1 MTITKGSGQ
10 GSGGKGL
17 LITAITQGT
26 AQTLHTAVA
35 GTASTQVVRV
45 FFVNNGT
52 TAVTAT
58 LLLTPSDA
66 SAVTEIQETIPAQS
80 GAFIPIPSEMGLPLN
95 DTMVVGVYASEASA
109 VTAYAYVDDQASL
122 GAKQHLL
129 TGEVTLVQNTD
140 AFRMNGVAS
149 SATEAD
155 HQVLIPVDGTLTNL
169 RARALSGIGGG
180 ATVTVTVRVNGADTG
195 LTFTYAAAQGTTLVA
210 DNDSVD
216 VSAGDLVT
224 INFATDNAGAPA
236 DTMQGGVE
244 FVPDAA

>member
-17 LITAITQGT
+17 LVTAITAGT

-35 GTASTQVVRV
+35 GTASTQLLKVIV
-45 FFVNNGT
+45 VNNDA
-52 TAVTAT
+52 TAVDVTVRFE
-58 LLLTPSDA
+58 PSDA
-66 SAVTEIQETIPAQS
+66 SAAVEITEKIPAQS
-80 GAFIPIPSEMGLPLN
+80 GGFIPVPQNLGLPIN
-95 DTMVVGVYASEASA
+95 DTMVVKVYASAASQA
-109 VTAYAYVDDQASL
+109 IVWAQVDDQASL

-155 HQVLIPVDGTLTNL
+155 HQVLIPVAGTITNL

-180 ATVTVTVRVNGADTG
+180 ATVTVTVRVNGADTA
-195 LTFTYAAAQGTTLVA
+195 LSFTYAAAQGTTLVA
-210 DNDSVD
+210 DTDSV
-216 VSAGDLVT
+216 VVAAGDLVT

-236 DTMQGGVE
+236 DTMQGAIE

>member
-17 LITAITQGT
+17 LITAITAGT

-35 GTASTQVVRV
+35 GTASTQILKVAL
-45 FFVNNGT
+45 VNNGT
-52 TAVTAT
+52 TSAVAT
-58 LLLTPSDA
+58 VRFEPNDGSDA
-66 SAVTEIQETIPAQS
+66 VEIQETIPAQS
-80 GAFIPIPSEMGLPLN
+80 GGFIPVPQELGLPIN
-95 DTMVVGVYASEASA
+95 DTMVVKVYADTASQVIA
-109 VTAYAYVDDQASL
+109 WAIVDDQGTA

-180 ATVTVTVRVNGADTG
+180 ATVTITVRVNGADTG
-195 LTFTYAAAQGTTLVA
+195 LTFTYAAAQGTTVVE
-210 DNDSVD
+210 DTDSVS
-216 VSAGDLVT
+216 VSQGDLVT
-224 INFATDNAGAPA
+224 INFATDNTGAPA
-236 DTMQGGVE
+236 DTMQGSLE
-244 FVPDAA
+244 FVPTTA